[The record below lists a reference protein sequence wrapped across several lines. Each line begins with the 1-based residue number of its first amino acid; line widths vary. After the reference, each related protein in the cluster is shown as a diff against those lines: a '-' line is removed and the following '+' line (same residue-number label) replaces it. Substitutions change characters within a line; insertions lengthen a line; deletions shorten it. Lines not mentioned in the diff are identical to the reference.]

1 MATLAVRTL
10 RPRDLAGLRSVRQ
23 RSDRLDGPLCR
34 FRSSSELTH
43 QVMAALPVQ
52 IQDERGYVATVD
64 GELCAYLVVERQPRL
79 YQWELV
85 GIAAGSPRL
94 NATDAVCIEL
104 WTALIELAVKQAGQ
118 AGTKRLFASADAGGA
133 AYQSLRANGFEAFEN
148 ILVMTGCLPSKRL
161 VETPRGMRRQL
172 ASDVWSVHQLYH
184 QVTPRAVQFA
194 EALTSSEWDLDNRA
208 WWRRLASPS
217 PQSSSFVIDNTDG
230 VGGYCRIEK
239 RHGRAMISF
248 MFAPHCSESIEGF
261 LLSAA
266 QEAGVGA
273 NDVVQIVVPGYAMEH
288 VAQLEP
294 AGFRV
299 SWERTGLVK
308 HTTTPVVVRP
318 QLVPVSVV
326 DDRERALR
334 GVPSL
339 YRGR

>member
-23 RSDRLDGPLCR
+23 RSDRLDGPVCR

-94 NATDAVCIEL
+94 DTTDDVCVEL

-118 AGTKRLFASADAGGA
+118 SGTKRLFASADADGP

-148 ILVMTGCLPSKRL
+148 ILVMTGSLPSERV
-161 VETPRGMRRQL
+161 VETPPGMRRQL
-172 ASDVWSVHQLYH
+172 TSDVWSVHQLYH
-184 QVTPRAVQFA
+184 NVTPRAVQFA

-208 WWRRLASPS
+208 WWRRLVAPN
-217 PQSSSFVIDNTDG
+217 PQSSSFVLDNADG
-230 VGGYCRIEK
+230 VGAYCRIEK
-239 RHGRAMISF
+239 RHGRAMINF
-248 MFAPHCSESIEGF
+248 MCAPHCSESIAEF

-266 QEAGVGA
+266 RAAGVRT
-273 NDVVQIVVPGYAMEH
+273 NDVVQIVVPGYVLDH

-299 SWERTGLVK
+299 SWERPGLVK

-318 QLVPVSVV
+318 QLVPVSAV
-326 DDRERALR
+326 DDRERAMR
-334 GVPSL
+334 GVPTL

>member
-23 RSDRLDGPLCR
+23 RSDRLDGPVCR
-34 FRSSSELTH
+34 FRSSSDWTH
-43 QVMAALPVQ
+43 QVMAALPVR

-94 NATDAVCIEL
+94 DATDDVCVEL
-104 WTALIELAVKQAGQ
+104 WTALINLAIKQAGQ
-118 AGTKRLFASADAGGA
+118 SGVKRLFAAAEAGGPV
-133 AYQSLRANGFEAFEN
+133 YQSLRANGFEAFEN
-148 ILVMTGCLPSKRL
+148 ILVMTGSLPSEA
-161 VETPRGMRRQL
+161 VGQTPPGMRRQL
-172 ASDVWSVHQLYH
+172 NSDIWSVHQLYNH
-184 QVTPRAVQFA
+184 VTPRAVQFA
-194 EALTSSEWDLDNRA
+194 EALTSSEWDLDNRT
-208 WWRRLASPS
+208 WWRRLASPH
-217 PQSSSFVIDNTDG
+217 PQSTSFVLDSADG
-230 VGGYCRIEK
+230 IVGYCRIEK
-239 RHGRAMISF
+239 QHGRAMISF
-248 MFAPHCSESIEGF
+248 MCAQHCSESIAEF

-266 QEAGVGA
+266 RQAGVRT
-273 NDVVQIVVPGYAMEH
+273 NDVVQIVVPGYALEH
-288 VAQLEP
+288 VAHFEP

-318 QLVPVSVV
+318 QLVPISAV

-334 GVPSL
+334 GVPTL